1 MRWLVHL
8 AKTGHPQK
16 KGELLDSARKIVEDD
31 QRKTPFN
38 NNRPG
43 ETWYRSFMHRHP
55 EIVVREPEGVTAVRA
70 TVTEES
76 IRKWFE
82 KTKDYLSNN
91 EGSAFADIM
100 ADPRRVLNTDETS
113 FSLCPKS
120 GKVLG
125 PRGWRNVYDLKR
137 GNEKD
142 TLTVLATFSAD
153 GKVLPGMIVYPY
165 QRPPREVVA
174 SVPQPWAIG
183 LSDSGWMKS
192 DTFFEYIVNVLDPY
206 LVQQNIPKPVVLFL
220 DGHKSHMSYTL
231 SEECS
236 KRHIIIYTLLPNST
250 HILQPADVSVF
261 KPLKSTWKLTVRE
274 FQREHPNT
282 VVTRVNF
289 AALIDKTIGVAAKES
304 TVRNGFRACG
314 LFPWNPDVVDYSK
327 CMVDVLAPISTHT
340 PAGMTVTLD
349 QEIIDLDNTLSHGEL
364 SSAEKAD
371 LFPRFWELINVA
383 ITNAT
388 KNASQVPRVRAEE
401 EDNGRRDEREN
412 GGQEPGE
419 RRVTRE
425 EENGRRDERENGG
438 QEPEERRVTREEEN
452 GRRDEREDG
461 GQEPEERRVTRE
473 EENGRRDERENG
485 GQEPEERR
493 VTREEENGRR
503 DERENGGQEPEE
515 RRVTR
520 EEENGRRDERENGGQ
535 EPEERRVTREEE
547 NRRRDERENGG
558 QEPEE
563 RRVTREEENGRRDER
578 EDGGQEPEERRV
590 TREEENGRRDE
601 RENGGQEPEERRV
614 TREEENGRRD
624 EREDGGQ
631 EPEERRVTREEE
643 NG

>member
-8 AKTGHPQK
+8 AKTGQSQK
-16 KGELLDSARKIVEDD
+16 KGELLDSARKIIEDD

-43 ETWYRSFMHRHP
+43 ETWYRSFMRRHP

-82 KTKDYLSNN
+82 KMKDYLSNN

-100 ADPRRVLNTDETS
+100 AEPRRVLNTDETS

-125 PRGWRNVYDLKR
+125 PRGWRNVYDLKC

-183 LSDSGWMKS
+183 LSDGGWMKS

-231 SEECS
+231 SEEYF

-250 HILQPADVSVF
+250 HILQPANVSVF
-261 KPLKSTWKLTVRE
+261 KPLKSAWKLTVRE

-304 TVRNGFRACG
+304 TIRNGFRACG
-314 LFPWNPDVVDYSK
+314 LFPWNPDAVDYSK

-371 LFPRFWELINVA
+371 LFPRFWALINVA

-388 KNASQVPRVRAEE
+388 KNASQVPRVRVRAEE
-401 EDNGRRDEREN
+401 ED
-412 GGQEPGE
+412 
-419 RRVTRE
+419 
-425 EENGRRDERENGG
+425 
-438 QEPEERRVTREEEN
+438 N

-473 EENGRRDERENG
+473 EENG
-485 GQEPEERR
+485 
-493 VTREEENGRR
+493 
-503 DERENGGQEPEE
+503 
-515 RRVTR
+515 
-520 EEENGRRDERENGGQ
+520 
-535 EPEERRVTREEE
+535 
-547 NRRRDERENGG
+547 
-558 QEPEE
+558 
-563 RRVTREEENGRRDER
+563 
-578 EDGGQEPEERRV
+578 
-590 TREEENGRRDE
+590 
-601 RENGGQEPEERRV
+601 
-614 TREEENGRRD
+614 
-624 EREDGGQ
+624 
-631 EPEERRVTREEE
+631 
-643 NG
+643 